1 MANLSELP
9 SDLISTVAE
18 RVKVI
23 EDFIAFGAVCIS
35 WRTAAT
41 RDNFDVSSQQ
51 IPLLMLADKDD
62 DYREFYSLSKHKVS
76 RIFLPEVRGRR
87 CFPSEGGWMFTD
99 SCTGEFYLFHPFSRT
114 QIQLPPQNA
123 LKEALQKDAE
133 ITHYTIDKAVLSA
146 NPSLTSDYV
155 LVISDLTYGRGDLAF
170 WRPGDVNW
178 TKIVMRRKARFNSLF
193 HHKGKFYA
201 FNYGGELWVFDVP
214 GCSVPEP
221 IVEPHRLTRLKDPI
235 LHQPD
240 TQYYFVEISGAL
252 LFLIRFLNNTYT
264 SDYETIKFKVF
275 EIDVIKD
282 QLNEINTLGD
292 STIFLGRNGATAM
305 VTGLKPNHIY
315 FTDDVFESYFA
326 LEAGGGKDM
335 GVYNFENGKVESFY
349 SGVSLSPVCPPTWV
363 NPSFGS

>member
-1 MANLSELP
+1 MSNLSELP
-9 SDLISTVAE
+9 CYLISTVAE
-18 RVKVI
+18 RVKVT
-23 EDFIAFGAVCIS
+23 EDFVAFGAVCIS

-76 RIFLPEVRGRR
+76 RLFLPEIRGRR

-99 SCTGEFYLFHPFSRT
+99 SCTGEFNLFHPFSRT

-146 NPSLTSDYV
+146 NPSY
-155 LVISDLTYGRGDLAF
+155 IFGDF
-170 WRPGDVNW
+170 RSY
-178 TKIVMRRKARFNSLF
+178 I
-193 HHKGKFYA
+193 
-201 FNYGGELWVFDVP
+201 
-214 GCSVPEP
+214 CVPEP
-221 IVEPHRLTRLKDPI
+221 IVEPRRLTRLKDPI

-240 TQYYFVEISGAL
+240 TH
-252 LFLIRFLNNTYT
+252 
-264 SDYETIKFKVF
+264 DYETIKFKVF

-335 GVYNFENGKVESFY
+335 GFTILKMEMLNLFI
-349 SGVSLSPVCPPTWV
+349 LWCH
-363 NPSFGS
+363 

>member
-1 MANLSELP
+1 MSNLSELL

-35 WRTAAT
+35 RRTAAT

-76 RIFLPEVRGRR
+76 RIFLPEIRGRR

-99 SCTGEFYLFHPFSRT
+99 SSTGEFNLFHPFSRT

-146 NPSLTSDYV
+146 NPSLASDYV
-155 LVISDLTYGRGDLAF
+155 LVISDLTYGGGDLAF

-201 FNYGGELWVFDVP
+201 FNYDGELWVFDVP
-214 GCSVPEP
+214 GCSVPQP
-221 IVEPHRLTRLKDPI
+221 IVEPRRLTRLKDPI
-235 LHQPD
+235 LDQPD
-240 TQYYFVEISGAL
+240 TQYYFVEIGCTVICYS
-252 LFLIRFLNNTYT
+252 I
-264 SDYETIKFKVF
+264 F
-275 EIDVIKD
+275 E
-282 QLNEINTLGD
+282 
-292 STIFLGRNGATAM
+292 
-305 VTGLKPNHIY
+305 
-315 FTDDVFESYFA
+315 
-326 LEAGGGKDM
+326 
-335 GVYNFENGKVESFY
+335 
-349 SGVSLSPVCPPTWV
+349 
-363 NPSFGS
+363 